1 MTLLTLKNSQHLIRY
16 LLSFAVF
23 LVVQFSLNRT
33 ARHKKVTQSKQKS
46 TKKVSSNTSRASST
60 RVTKKGLRANKVLT
74 QKKPRELEEVQYI
87 KKSDRPEDE
96 VVTYNEIDFELRE
109 ITADGNQVLIGP
121 QSLTRFERARITGAR
136 SLQLS
141 LGAPS
146 LIRVPDE
153 IKDSVSLAATE
164 LHAKALPI
172 SIRRVLPNGLYQD
185 IPIDWLK

>member
-60 RVTKKGLRANKVLT
+60 RVTKKGSRANKVLT

-185 IPIDWLK
+185 IPIDCLK